1 MSLED
6 WNYYNDPR
14 VIASLRSRA
23 WTVDAMSRGL
33 VSLTLREDI
42 ASSLIEDGCYPED
55 WTGELTLAAT
65 AVVCDTCSGHGK
77 VVDPAIDAGGI
88 GADDDF
94 WVDDYD
100 EETGTSR
107 YHRGDYDIVCPACR
121 GLRVV
126 FEPEFPRTV
135 AAVIEAWQRDEDA
148 HLRECLAERRMGC

>member
-23 WTVDAMSRGL
+23 WTIDEMSRGL
-33 VSLTLREDI
+33 VRLTLREDI
-42 ASSLIEDGCYPED
+42 ASSLIEDGCYQED
-55 WTGELTLAAT
+55 WTGEMTLAVT

-77 VVDPAIDAGGI
+77 VVDPSIDAGGI
-88 GADDDF
+88 GAGDDF

-100 EETGTSR
+100 DGTGESR
-107 YHRGDYDIVCPACR
+107 YHRGDYDIPCPACR

-126 FEPEFPRTV
+126 FEPEFPATV
-135 AAVIEAWQRDEDA
+135 DAVIRAWRRDEDA
-148 HLRECLAERRMGC
+148 HLRESLAERRMGC